1 MNIIFEATITQF
13 EAQKSEAIAEL
24 SILLSGEKEF
34 NKNQIMNSVRKLAD
48 AERCLESLYKN
59 FTEAE
64 AILENE

>member
-64 AILENE
+64 AILEK

>member
-59 FTEAE
+59 FTETE

>member
-59 FTEAE
+59 FTEE
-64 AILENE
+64 AILEK